1 MINRLMQLTM
11 PLMLALALG
20 ADGLTAQQ
28 AQPGMETRAG
38 EAPVERCVAGAA
50 ILNARGVVPDA
61 VSVLEGMRRC
71 DRSGGEALAN
81 AWQNPSVLSTALNPL
96 AGASMEILDRRIL
109 DEVLPIAL
117 DESAEEAL
125 RLSAITVLGSYL
137 IPGASTGGGGWFRG
151 DETTIWPTG
160 GFGRSSKPFWME
172 GEVPITQADRD
183 QVEAALTRLG
193 EESESERIRN
203 VMQLLLGEY
212 QRHRERNPTR

>member
-1 MINRLMQLTM
+1 MRNRLMQVAM

-20 ADGLTAQQ
+20 ADGLAAQQ

-81 AWQNPSVLSTALNPL
+81 AWQNPSVLSTALMPL
-96 AGASMEILDRRIL
+96 QGASMEILDRRIL
-109 DEVLPIAL
+109 DAVLPIAL
-117 DESAEEAL
+117 DEGAEEAL
-125 RLSAITVLGSYL
+125 RLAAFSVLGAYL
-137 IPGASTGGGGWFRG
+137 IPGGRVGGGGWFRG
-151 DETTIWPTG
+151 DETAVWPA
-160 GFGRSSKPFWME
+160 GFSRSTHPFWME

-183 QVEAALTRLG
+183 RVEAALTRLG